1 MELLSHKSV
10 KQDDL
15 RNKDYFCKIKNTKEF
30 QRLKNI
36 SFLGA
41 IDYSFDFNH
50 LSHQD
55 RSRFNH
61 CISVSELALML
72 SNYKGYS
79 NDLKKHLV
87 IAALLHDIGHMPLSH
102 SIERDVKE
110 RYGVDHHQ
118 IGCSILKGESPLGK
132 GLFKILQKYVNVDVV
147 IDLINGDSTI
157 EGSEFFS
164 NAINIDTIDGI
175 TRAANYVNLNT
186 HNLTAEDI
194 CLNAFCSDADYSQ
207 DYVDKFWDLKGQV
220 YSKFI
225 LDNKGLLADHLSA
238 LYFRNNFDSFDEENF
253 FEDELIWQNR
263 YPDLFHSLKSQD
275 ISDEKNTFSV
285 SYFSRSYTVDQ
296 TRTGNDRYLCIKAE
310 DKRVF
315 PSKKQSLSNCLN
327 VLSVK
332 LKNSSGVR
340 SFALIPI

>member
-1 MELLSHKSV
+1 MELLSRNSV

-15 RNKDYFCKIKNTKEF
+15 RNKDYFCNIKNTKEF

-61 CISVSELALML
+61 CVSVSKLALML
-72 SNYKGYS
+72 SDYRNYS
-79 NDLKKHLV
+79 EDLKKHLV

-102 SIERDVKE
+102 SIEPDVKE

-132 GLFKILQKYVNVDVV
+132 ELFKILQKYVDVDVV
-147 IDLINGDSTI
+147 IDLINGDSII

-186 HNLTAEDI
+186 HKLTAEDI
-194 CLNAFCSDADYSQ
+194 CLNAFCSDNDHSQ
-207 DYVDKFWDLKGQV
+207 SYVDKFWALKGQV

-253 FEDELIWQNR
+253 FEDELIWQGR
-263 YPDLFHSLKSQD
+263 YPDLFSSLRSQD
-275 ISDEKNTFSV
+275 VYNEKNTFAV
-285 SYFSRSYTVDQ
+285 SYFSRSYTVDPN
-296 TRTGNDRYLCIKAE
+296 RTGNDRYMCIKRKDE
-310 DKRVF
+310 RVF
-315 PSKKQSLSNCLN
+315 PSRKRSFTNCIN
-327 VLSVK
+327 VLSIK
-332 LKNSSGVR
+332 LKNSPGAR
-340 SFALIPI
+340 SFALTPI